1 MICGYD
7 NIYDLCTNKFNYQYS
22 SFVDNGRHVL
32 AASGSLDPVIRID
45 KNTGQRFLLTST
57 DLINIDD
64 CDNTQDLQTISA
76 WECYQTYRSANLPIQ
91 LPSLADYKNAQKQ
104 YILDKYNN
112 LLENGINITINNFV
126 VSSVLLNSSG
136 SGSGSGNT
144 TSSVT
149 KVFSIR
155 LPATK
160 NDQIYYTNLASFINL
175 WYITNS
181 ESSIPRIIDYYNRSH
196 ELSYINLNRILTAYF
211 LKLKEYLDIK
221 NDLLDIID
229 KAQTLNDVYSAV
241 FYTSRQVSGSASR
254 TTIS

>member
-22 SFVDNGRHVL
+22 SFVDNGRHIL

-64 CDNTQDLQTISA
+64 CDNTQDLQSISA
-76 WECYQTYRSANLPIQ
+76 WECYQIHRSANFPIQ
-91 LPSLADYKNAQKQ
+91 LPNLTDYKNAQKQ

-112 LLENGINITINNFV
+112 LLENGINIIINNFV
-126 VSSVLLNSSG
+126 VSSVVSNNSG
-136 SGSGSGNT
+136 STSGS
-144 TSSVT
+144 TSSNIT

-155 LPATK
+155 LPAKK
-160 NDQIYYTNLASFINL
+160 NDQIYYTNLASFVNL
-175 WYITNS
+175 WYATNS
-181 ESSIPRIIDYYNRSH
+181 DSPIPRIMDYYNRSH
-196 ELSYINLNRILTAYF
+196 ELSYINLNRVLTAYF

-229 KAQTLNDVYSAV
+229 NAQTLNDVYSAI